1 MALHNI
7 KFPRKQTAK
16 TKNGTITLQYSTDF
30 IRNFND
36 NLNKIQTYLDER
48 VGRNLQEY
56 VSLKDGG
63 QRDSIALAGTY
74 GKGYVIINV
83 EYAHYQAYSKRIKKR
98 AGKRG
103 TQPFERMVSD
113 KKASIQRQV
122 EAYSRRLN
130 G

>member
-7 KFPRKQTAK
+7 KYPGKKTVK
-16 TKNGTITLQYSTDF
+16 TKNGTITMQYSTSF

-36 NLNKIQTYLDER
+36 NLNKIQTFLDER
-48 VGRNLQEY
+48 VGRNLQDY

-63 QRDSIALAGTY
+63 QKDSIPLAGTY

-103 TQPFERMVSD
+103 TKPFERMVAD
-113 KKASIQRQV
+113 KKDSIQRQV